1 VPIDHGKAVFEK
13 ERKHFVAN
21 ALADLREDS
30 ALGDAQMDRVKGKMA
45 SMLQVCEK
53 ELVRRL
59 QPKMRSTADASLK
72 STVHEVLNVFSGLES
87 GHKEFAYLKDTCEYI
102 DPIEHVFGR
111 SLAHTTD
118 AEGFTYSKK
127 TVTHRGYYMPMARI
141 TERLLQEDPR
151 AWEMTL
157 LAQRKWFTH
166 PPKKGTSQKIYFDV
180 DDGDLFDEHPELGAA
195 QRGKAADGKIRLCII
210 MYYDGLE
217 VPPPHTHTFAMTPV
231 TTHTNTHTHT
241 QTPPHS
247 IQSERLRHG
256 MGLDPLP
263 TVRS

>member
-1 VPIDHGKAVFEK
+1 
-13 ERKHFVAN
+13 
-21 ALADLREDS
+21 
-30 ALGDAQMDRVKGKMA
+30 
-45 SMLQVCEK
+45 
-53 ELVRRL
+53 
-59 QPKMRSTADASLK
+59 
-72 STVHEVLNVFSGLES
+72 
-87 GHKEFAYLKDTCEYI
+87 
-102 DPIEHVFGR
+102 
-111 SLAHTTD
+111 
-118 AEGFTYSKK
+118 
-127 TVTHRGYYMPMARI
+127 MPMARI

-195 QRGKAADGKIRLCII
+195 QRGKAADGKIRFCII

-217 VPPPHTHTFAMTPV
+217 VGPTHTHTTPHH

-247 IQSERLRHG
+247 IQTERLRHG